1 MTFHVLKVDP
11 SRTQKN
17 VSLEIFISRVF
28 QVLLLF
34 IDVYLFSEN
43 RIHFEYIT
51 LSSHNA
57 LSPDTGINEK
67 TANLCIYTICGIVNI
82 RLPHVLSTA
91 CQYIQVTKPKNVVQK
106 LVHMYKQIFSR

>member
-17 VSLEIFISRVF
+17 VSLEISISRVF

-43 RIHFEYIT
+43 RIYFEYT
-51 LSSHNA
+51 TMSSYLAGKLTNNV

-67 TANLCIYTICGIVNI
+67 TANLCI
-82 RLPHVLSTA
+82 
-91 CQYIQVTKPKNVVQK
+91 
-106 LVHMYKQIFSR
+106 